1 MNSSG
6 RLKMII
12 PKKCLTLLGG
22 WNFVLRFYAVDFWG
36 ANR

>member
-12 PKKCLTLLGG
+12 PKKRLTLLGG
-22 WNFVLRFYAVDFWG
+22 WNFVLCFYADDF
-36 ANR
+36 

>member
-6 RLKMII
+6 RSKMII

-22 WNFVLRFYAVDFWG
+22 WNFVLRFYTDDF
-36 ANR
+36 

>member
-1 MNSSG
+1 MNSIG

-22 WNFVLRFYAVDFWG
+22 WNLVLRFYSEDF
-36 ANR
+36 